1 MCLHTCCLCE
11 MLGISSVAEFK
22 LTCRLML
29 DTAYV
34 NAEVGIDGWQRGSQV
49 GGITGVWEG

>member
-11 MLGISSVAEFK
+11 MLGISSAAEFK

-29 DTAYV
+29 DTACV
-34 NAEVGIDGWQRGSQV
+34 NAEVGSDGWQRGSQV